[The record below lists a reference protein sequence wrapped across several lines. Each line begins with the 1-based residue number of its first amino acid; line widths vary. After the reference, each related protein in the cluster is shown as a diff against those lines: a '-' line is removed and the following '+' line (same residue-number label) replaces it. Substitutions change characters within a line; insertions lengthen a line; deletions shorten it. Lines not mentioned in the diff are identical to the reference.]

1 MLTNMSY
8 GPWFTYIS
16 NIWKS
21 IILSIFLISTMYIL
35 YSMQS
40 REPLPSFQYR
50 SLDIK
55 TIKDHL
61 QPFFRSKVQYIQGIY
76 MYISVRPK
84 GHIWKKSHL
93 WYFYSVHLKPLLK
106 IPKTSRD
113 IANFRKYFQ
122 SENIQIGLKRT
133 KKGAFLRENNFQK
146 YNISLE
152 LFGIFQSGLR
162 WTE

>member
-16 NIWKS
+16 NTWKS
-21 IILSIFLISTMYIL
+21 IILSIFLISTMHIL

-40 REPLPSFQYR
+40 REPLPSLQYR
-50 SLDIK
+50 SLDIE

-61 QPFFRSKVQYIQGIY
+61 QPFFRPKVQYIQPIY

-84 GHIWKKSHL
+84 GHAFKQSHL
-93 WYFYSVHLKPLLK
+93 WCFYSVHLKLLWN
-106 IPKTSRD
+106 IPNSSRD
-113 IANFRKYFQ
+113 LSNFRKYFL
-122 SENIQIGLKRT
+122 SEISQICLKRT
-133 KKGAFLRENNFQK
+133 KNRWFSTKNSFQK
-146 YNISLE
+146 YNLSLK
-152 LFGIFQSGLR
+152 LLGIFQSGFR

>member
-1 MLTNMSY
+1 MLTSKPY

-61 QPFFRSKVQYIQGIY
+61 QPFLGQKYSIFRAYICIYLCGLKVIY
-76 MYISVRPK
+76 E
-84 GHIWKKSHL
+84 KKSHL

-113 IANFRKYFQ
+113 IANFRKYFL
-122 SENIQIGLKRT
+122 SEIIQICLKRT

-162 WTE
+162 WAE